1 MRITEKTISEFKT
14 NLIDQEKSSHTIEK
28 YIRDTRKLRN
38 FLNGREVNKTSLRE
52 FKDHLL
58 CEYKNI
64 ESVNTIISSVNS
76 FLCWCGMDD
85 LRLRGIKRQRKI
97 YTSPDKELK
106 KEEYFRLLSA
116 AEDDRMMYML
126 LQTLASTGIRIYEL
140 RYITVEAVSKGEAD
154 VICKNKSRKVL
165 LPDKL
170 GQTLTEYMESA
181 GIKSGCIFCTKTGSP
196 LDRSYIWKK
205 MKSLCVKAGVSE
217 EKVFPHNFRK
227 LFARSFYSQRMDIAA
242 LADVLGHTS
251 INTTRI
257 YIMTTGE
264 EHRRQM
270 DKLNLVA
277 DKKKK

>member
-1 MRITEKTISEFKT
+1 MIITEKTISEFKT

-38 FLNGREVNKTSLRE
+38 FLSGSEVNKTSLRE

-85 LRLRGIKRQRKI
+85 LRLRGIKTQRKI

-170 GQTLTEYMESA
+170 RQTLIEYMESA

-205 MKSLCVKAGVSE
+205 MKSLCGKAGVSKA
-217 EKVFPHNFRK
+217 KVFPHNFRK

>member
-1 MRITEKTISEFKT
+1 MRITEKTIFEFKT

-64 ESVNTIISSVNS
+64 GSVNTIISSVNS
-76 FLCWCGMDD
+76 YLRCCGMYD
-85 LRLRGIKRQRKI
+85 LRLRGIKTQRKI

-116 AEDDRMMYML
+116 AEDNRMMYML

-170 GQTLTEYMESA
+170 RQTLIEYIESA

>member
-1 MRITEKTISEFKT
+1 
-14 NLIDQEKSSHTIEK
+14 
-28 YIRDTRKLRN
+28 
-38 FLNGREVNKTSLRE
+38 
-52 FKDHLL
+52 
-58 CEYKNI
+58 
-64 ESVNTIISSVNS
+64 
-76 FLCWCGMDD
+76 
-85 LRLRGIKRQRKI
+85 
-97 YTSPDKELK
+97 
-106 KEEYFRLLSA
+106 
-116 AEDDRMMYML
+116 
-126 LQTLASTGIRIYEL
+126 
-140 RYITVEAVSKGEAD
+140 
-154 VICKNKSRKVL
+154 
-165 LPDKL
+165 
-170 GQTLTEYMESA
+170 MESA

-196 LDRSYIWKK
+196 FDRSYIWKK